1 VSILRLIH
9 RYHNLILLVSSGVRY
24 LSEGGALHAT
34 SSWSWTVEREFHS
47 VLGWS
52 GYSHSASGG
61 PVLLVRLGELFGSV
75 VVSSPIYRGRTPLV
89 FLHRTNKRRINLL
102 PNQVFCRTKCFAE
115 PTLYRT
121 RYTLIAE
128 YTRTSSFHRMG
139 LRPWGR
145 MPCVPN
151 APDTVPPN
159 EHDDRMRWKTE

>member
-1 VSILRLIH
+1 MRILRLIH

-34 SSWSWTVEREFHS
+34 SSWSWSVEREFHS

-89 FLHRTNKRRINLL
+89 FLHRTSKRGINLL
-102 PNQVFCRTKCFAE
+102 PNQVFCRTNLIPDQVYTYYRIHTYVFA
-115 PTLYRT
+115 
-121 RYTLIAE
+121 
-128 YTRTSSFHRMG
+128 S
-139 LRPWGR
+139 
-145 MPCVPN
+145 PN
-151 APDTVPPN
+151 GTTALGPN
-159 EHDDRMRWKTE
+159 EMETERDENRMRWKPNEMETERDGNRMR